1 MAPTA
6 TNDSATATNGAT
18 NGTDL
23 ENLKA
28 AAANAASQLFNPFY
42 SPTVSG
48 DGGDADYKYAKY
60 KVRPLPS
67 PLPSLAP
74 LLPFFFATM
83 RLQYRC

>member
-6 TNDSATATNGAT
+6 TNDSAPATNGAT

-23 ENLKA
+23 KNLKA

-48 DGGDADYKYAKY
+48 EGNDADYKYAKY
-60 KVRPLPS
+60 KVRGICSNAL
-67 PLPSLAP
+67 LA
-74 LLPFFFATM
+74 
-83 RLQYRC
+83 